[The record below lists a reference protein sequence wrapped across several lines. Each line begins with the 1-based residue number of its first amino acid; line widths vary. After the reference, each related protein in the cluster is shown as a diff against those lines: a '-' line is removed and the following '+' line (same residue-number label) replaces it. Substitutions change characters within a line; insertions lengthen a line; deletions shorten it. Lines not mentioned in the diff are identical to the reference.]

1 MKNVLEYLVN
11 TASRLPDKMAVTDG
25 EEECSYGELQLESYL
40 VGKVLSEYVSLGK
53 PVAVLKKKSV
63 KTLQIFLG
71 TAYAGGFYSLLD
83 PDFPDDRIK
92 TQLATLSPEVVV
104 TDDETVEK
112 LGRVGYQGEILTVK
126 EIFENAELIN
136 IAEKFGAD
144 DKSGEKLDVNI
155 IGERILSRVSEIEE
169 KRSEIQINGGIPL
182 YCNFTSG
189 STGVPKG
196 VLVGH
201 DSVISFIDD
210 FAPRFGI
217 TEEDVI
223 GNQAPFDFDVSVKD
237 IYSALKVGATLVI
250 IPTAYFRFP
259 KQVMDMLEKY
269 KVTNLTW
276 AVSALVL
283 LNRLHM
289 FMYKVPPFIK
299 RVLFSGEEM
308 PAKHLKDW
316 MDSYPEAEFV
326 NLYGPTEITCNCT
339 YYRIDNKDVPEK
351 LPIGYEFPGKTI
363 LLLDDEGRII
373 PETEEGTTGEICVAG
388 NELALCYYN
397 NEEATSKAFVEIQLE
412 NSSASD
418 DESKQLSER
427 IYKTG
432 DLGYRKDGLL
442 YFAGRKDFQIKHNG
456 HRIELEEIERAMNG
470 LSCVGQACCIYDMEK
485 YRIVAYYTDSK
496 DGAQNENVD
505 AGVSTEEKE
514 KLAKQK
520 AAALKKEIVA
530 GLKDKLPEYMIP
542 NVFRYLEEMPLSKN
556 GKVDRNYLRQL
567 TAK

>member
-11 TASRLPDKMAVTDG
+11 TASRLPEKMAVTDG
-25 EEECSYGELQLESYL
+25 EEECSYSELELKSYL
-40 VGKVLSEYVSLGK
+40 VGKVLSDYVTPGK
-53 PVAVLKKKSV
+53 PVAVMKKKSV

-71 TAYAGGFYSLLD
+71 TAYAGGFYCLLD

-92 TQLATLSPEVVV
+92 SQLATLSPEVVV
-104 TDDETVEK
+104 TDAETVDK
-112 LGRVGYQGEILTVK
+112 LSRVGYQGKVLTVD
-126 EIFENAELIN
+126 ELFGKTEAICVD
-136 IAEKFGAD
+136 EKLGAD
-144 DKSGEKLDVNI
+144 ENIDADSNADVVGKKI
-155 IGERILSRVSEIEE
+155 LERIDEIEE

-217 TEEDVI
+217 TEDDVI

-269 KVTNLTW
+269 QVTNLTW

-326 NLYGPTEITCNCT
+326 NLYGPTEITCNCS
-339 YYRIDNKDVPEK
+339 YYRIDRAEVPEK

-397 NEEATSKAFVEIQLE
+397 NEEATNKAFVELE
-412 NSSASD
+412 GYG
-418 DESKQLSER
+418 R

-432 DLGYRKDGLL
+432 DLGFRKDGMLQ
-442 YFAGRKDFQIKHNG
+442 FAGRKDFQIKHNG

-470 LSCVGQACCIYDMEK
+470 LTCVGQACCIYDMEK

-496 DGAQNENVD
+496 DSALNESVD
-505 AGVSTEEKE
+505 DSLSDEEKE

>member
-25 EEECSYGELQLESYL
+25 EEECSYKELEQKSYL
-40 VGKVLSEYVSLGK
+40 VGKVLLDYVTPGK
-53 PVAVLKKKSV
+53 PVAVMKKKSV

-71 TAYAGGFYSLLD
+71 TAYAGGFYCMLD

-92 TQLATLSPEVVV
+92 IQLATLSPEVVV
-104 TDDETVEK
+104 TDAETVEK
-112 LGRVGYQGEILTVK
+112 LSRVGYQGEILTVEDIYNK
-126 EIFENAELIN
+126 AEA
-136 IAEKFGAD
+136 IATN
-144 DKSGEKLDVNI
+144 DKLGVDSDVKIVGEKIL
-155 IGERILSRVSEIEE
+155 ERVAEIED
-169 KRSEIQINGGIPL
+169 KRSEIQINGDIPL

-201 DSVISFIDD
+201 ASVISFIDD

-339 YYRIDNKDVPEK
+339 YYRIDRTEVPEK

-363 LLLDDEGRII
+363 LLLDDKGRII
-373 PETEEGTTGEICVAG
+373 TESEEGTTGEICVAG

-412 NSSASD
+412 SSSASD
-418 DESKQLSER
+418 DESKQLSEK

-432 DLGYRKDGLL
+432 DLGYRKDGML

-485 YRIVAYYTDSK
+485 YRIVAYYTGS
-496 DGAQNENVD
+496 
-505 AGVSTEEKE
+505 S
-514 KLAKQK
+514 
-520 AAALKKEIVA
+520 AALKKEIVT

>member
-1 MKNVLEYLVN
+1 MEI
-11 TASRLPDKMAVTDG
+11 
-25 EEECSYGELQLESYL
+25 
-40 VGKVLSEYVSLGK
+40 VGKKILE
-53 PVAVLKKKSV
+53 
-63 KTLQIFLG
+63 
-71 TAYAGGFYSLLD
+71 
-83 PDFPDDRIK
+83 
-92 TQLATLSPEVVV
+92 
-104 TDDETVEK
+104 
-112 LGRVGYQGEILTVK
+112 RV
-126 EIFENAELIN
+126 N
-136 IAEKFGAD
+136 
-144 DKSGEKLDVNI
+144 
-155 IGERILSRVSEIEE
+155 EIEE
-169 KRSEIQINGGIPL
+169 KRSEIQINGSVPL

-201 DSVISFIDD
+201 TSVISFIDD
-210 FAPRFGI
+210 FAPRFEI
-217 TEEDVI
+217 TEEDII

-269 KVTNLTW
+269 QVTNLTW

-316 MDSYPEAEFV
+316 MDSYPNAEFV
-326 NLYGPTEITCNCT
+326 NLYGPTEITCNCS
-339 YYRIDNKDVPEK
+339 YYRIDREEVPEK

-363 LLLDDEGRII
+363 LLLDDEGKII

-397 NEEATSKAFVEIQLE
+397 NEEATNKAFVEIE
-412 NSSASD
+412 GYG
-418 DESKQLSER
+418 R

-432 DLGYRKDGLL
+432 DLGFRKNGMLQ
-442 YFAGRKDFQIKHNG
+442 FAGRKDFQIKHNG

-496 DGAQNENVD
+496 DDAQDESVD
-505 AGVSTEEKE
+505 VSLSDEEKE
-514 KLAKQK
+514 KLEKQK
-520 AAALKKEIVA
+520 AATLKKEIVA

>member
-25 EEECSYGELQLESYL
+25 EEECSYKELEQKSYL
-40 VGKVLSEYVSLGK
+40 VGKVLLDYVTPGK
-53 PVAVLKKKSV
+53 PVAVMKKKSV

-71 TAYAGGFYSLLD
+71 TAYAGGFYCLLD

-104 TDDETVEK
+104 TDAETVEK
-112 LGRVGYQGEILTVK
+112 LSRVGYQGEILTVEDIYNK
-126 EIFENAELIN
+126 AEA
-136 IAEKFGAD
+136 IATN
-144 DKSGEKLDVNI
+144 DKLGVDSDVKIVGEKIL
-155 IGERILSRVSEIEE
+155 ERVAEIED
-169 KRSEIQINGGIPL
+169 KRSEIQINGDIPL

-201 DSVISFIDD
+201 ASVISFIDD

-339 YYRIDNKDVPEK
+339 YYRIDRTEVPEK

-363 LLLDDEGRII
+363 LLLDDKGRII
-373 PETEEGTTGEICVAG
+373 TESEEGTTGEICVAG

-412 NSSASD
+412 SSSASD
-418 DESKQLSER
+418 DESKQLSEK

-432 DLGYRKDGLL
+432 DLGYRKDGML

-485 YRIVAYYTDSK
+485 YRIVAYYTGS
-496 DGAQNENVD
+496 
-505 AGVSTEEKE
+505 S
-514 KLAKQK
+514 
-520 AAALKKEIVA
+520 AALKKEIVT

>member
-11 TASRLPDKMAVTDG
+11 TASRLPEKMAVTDG
-25 EEECSYGELQLESYL
+25 EEECSYSELELKSYL
-40 VGKVLSEYVSLGK
+40 VGKVLSDYVTPGK
-53 PVAVLKKKSV
+53 PVAVMKKKSV

-71 TAYAGGFYSLLD
+71 TAYAGGFYCLLD

-92 TQLATLSPEVVV
+92 SQLATLSPEVVV
-104 TDDETVEK
+104 TDAETVDK
-112 LGRVGYQGEILTVK
+112 LSRVGYQGKVLTVD
-126 EIFENAELIN
+126 ELFGKTEAICVD
-136 IAEKFGAD
+136 EKLGAD
-144 DKSGEKLDVNI
+144 ENIDADSNADVVGKKI
-155 IGERILSRVSEIEE
+155 LERIDEIEE

-217 TEEDVI
+217 SEEDVI

-269 KVTNLTW
+269 QVTNLTW

-316 MDSYPEAEFV
+316 MDSYPNAEFV
-326 NLYGPTEITCNCT
+326 NLYGPTEITCNCS
-339 YYRIDNKDVPEK
+339 YYRIDRSVVPEK

-363 LLLDDEGRII
+363 LLLDDEERII

-397 NEEATSKAFVEIQLE
+397 NEEATNKAFVDL
-412 NSSASD
+412 D
-418 DESKQLSER
+418 GYGR

-432 DLGYRKDGLL
+432 DLGFRKDGMLQ
-442 YFAGRKDFQIKHNG
+442 FAGRKDFQIKHNG

-496 DGAQNENVD
+496 DSALNESVD
-505 AGVSTEEKE
+505 VSLSDEEKE

>member
-1 MKNVLEYLVN
+1 MKNVLEYLEQ
-11 TASRLPDKMAVTDG
+11 TTSRVPEKLAVADGTD
-25 EEECSYGELQLESYL
+25 ERTFKELKEESYVIGTIL
-40 VGKVLSEYVSLGK
+40 KEYIESGD
-53 PVAVLKKKSV
+53 PVAVMMKKCVSV
-63 KTLQIFLG
+63 YEVFLG
-71 TAYAGGFYSLLD
+71 TVYAEGFYCLLD
-83 PDFPDDRIK
+83 PDFPEERLGNMIR
-92 TQLATLSPEVVV
+92 TLNPKIVVV
-104 TDDETVEK
+104 EEK
-112 LGRVGYQGEILTVK
+112 NLDKLKSIGYQGNILTIEGLTEK
-126 EIFENAELIN
+126 AEQI
-136 IAEKFGAD
+136 KD
-144 DKSGEKLDVNI
+144 DPNV
-155 IGERILSRVSEIEE
+155 IE
-169 KRSEIQINGGIPL
+169 QINQGCNKNIDLNSPL

-201 DSVISFIDD
+201 TSVISFIDD
-210 FAPRFGI
+210 FAPMFGI
-217 TEEDVI
+217 TEDDVI

-237 IYSALKVGATLVI
+237 IYSSLKTGATLVI
-250 IPTAYFRFP
+250 IPTSYFRFP
-259 KQVMDMLEKY
+259 KQVMDLLEQY
-269 KVTNLTW
+269 QVTNLTW

-289 FMYKVPPFIK
+289 FMYKVPKSIK

-308 PAKHLKDW
+308 PAKHLMDW
-316 MDSYPEAEFV
+316 MNQYPEADFV

-339 YYRIDNKDVPEK
+339 YYRIDNNEVPEK

-363 LLLDDEGRII
+363 LLLDDEGKII
-373 PETEEGTTGEICVAG
+373 PETEEETTGEICVAG

-397 NEEATSKAFVEIQLE
+397 NEEATNKAFVDL
-412 NSSASD
+412 D
-418 DESKQLSER
+418 GYGR

-432 DLGYRKDGLL
+432 DLGFRKDGMLQ
-442 YFAGRKDFQIKHNG
+442 FAGRKDFQIKHNG

-496 DGAQNENVD
+496 DSALNESVD
-505 AGVSTEEKE
+505 VSLSDEEKE
-514 KLAKQK
+514 KLEKQK

>member
-25 EEECSYGELQLESYL
+25 EEECSYKELEQKSYL
-40 VGKVLSEYVSLGK
+40 VGKVLLDYVTLGK
-53 PVAVLKKKSV
+53 PVAVMKKKSV

-71 TAYAGGFYSLLD
+71 TAYAGGFYCLLD

-104 TDDETVEK
+104 TDAETVEK
-112 LGRVGYQGEILTVK
+112 LSRVGYQGEILTVEDIYNK
-126 EIFENAELIN
+126 AEA
-136 IAEKFGAD
+136 IATN
-144 DKSGEKLDVNI
+144 DKLGVDSDVKIVGEKIL
-155 IGERILSRVSEIEE
+155 ERVVEIED

-201 DSVISFIDD
+201 TSVISFIDD
-210 FAPRFGI
+210 FAPMFGI

-237 IYSALKVGATLVI
+237 IYSSLKTGATLVI

-259 KQVMDMLEKY
+259 KQVMDLLEQY
-269 KVTNLTW
+269 QVTNLTW

-289 FMYKVPPFIK
+289 FMYKVPQSIK

-316 MDSYPEAEFV
+316 KEQYPDAEFV

-339 YYRIDNKDVPEK
+339 YYRIDNNNVPEK
-351 LPIGYEFPGKTI
+351 LPIGYDFPHKTI
-363 LLLDDEGRII
+363 LLMDDEGKII
-373 PETEEGTTGEICVAG
+373 PETELNKTGEICVAG

-397 NEEATSKAFVEIQLE
+397 NEEATNKAFV
-412 NSSASD
+412 D
-418 DESKQLSER
+418 VDGYGR
-427 IYKTG
+427 VYKTG
-432 DLGYRKDGLL
+432 DLGFRADGMLH
-442 YFAGRKDFQIKHNG
+442 FAGRKDFQIKHNG

-470 LSCVGQACCIYDMEK
+470 ISCVGQACCIYDMEK

-505 AGVSTEEKE
+505 AGVSDEEIE

-520 AAALKKEIVA
+520 AAALKKEIVT

>member
-1 MKNVLEYLVN
+1 MKNVLEYLAN

-25 EEECSYGELQLESYL
+25 EEECSYSELELKSYL
-40 VGKVLSEYVSLGK
+40 VGRVLSDYVTPGK
-53 PVAVLKKKSV
+53 PVAVMKKKSV

-71 TAYAGGFYSLLD
+71 TAYAGGFYCLLD

-92 TQLATLSPEVVV
+92 SQLSTLSPEVVV
-104 TDDETVEK
+104 TDAETVEK
-112 LGRVGYQGEILTVK
+112 LSRVGYQGKFITVD
-126 EIFENAELIN
+126 ELFEKAEAICVNEN
-136 IAEKFGAD
+136 IDAD
-144 DKSGEKLDVNI
+144 STVDIVGKKLL
-155 IGERILSRVSEIEE
+155 ERVSEIEE
-169 KRSEIQINGGIPL
+169 KRSEIQINGSVPL

-201 DSVISFIDD
+201 TSVISFIDD
-210 FAPRFGI
+210 FAPRFEI
-217 TEEDVI
+217 TEEDII

-269 KVTNLTW
+269 QVTNLTW

-316 MDSYPEAEFV
+316 MESYPEAEFV
-326 NLYGPTEITCNCT
+326 NLYGPTEITCNCS
-339 YYRIDNKDVPEK
+339 YYRIDRAEVPEK

-363 LLLDDEGRII
+363 LLLDDEGKTI
-373 PETEEGTTGEICVAG
+373 PEKEEEITGEICVAG

-397 NEEATSKAFVEIQLE
+397 NEEATNKAFVEIE
-412 NSSASD
+412 GYG
-418 DESKQLSER
+418 R

-432 DLGYRKDGLL
+432 DLGFRKNGMLQ
-442 YFAGRKDFQIKHNG
+442 FAGRKDFQIKHNG

-470 LSCVGQACCIYDMEK
+470 LSCIGQACCIYDLEK
-485 YRIVAYYTDSK
+485 YRIVAFYTDSK
-496 DGAQNENVD
+496 SDSGTTLRADAQGKSGNEE
-505 AGVSTEEKE
+505 VSEEEKE

-520 AAALKKEIVA
+520 AAVLKKEIVA

>member
-25 EEECSYGELQLESYL
+25 EEECSYCELELKSYL
-40 VGKVLSEYVSLGK
+40 AGRVLSDYVTPGK
-53 PVAVLKKKSV
+53 PVAVMKKKSV

-71 TAYAGGFYSLLD
+71 TAYAGGFYCLLD

-92 TQLATLSPEVVV
+92 SQLSTLSPEVVV
-104 TDDETVEK
+104 TDAETVEK
-112 LGRVGYQGEILTVK
+112 LSRVGYQGKVLTVD
-126 EIFENAELIN
+126 ELFEKAEAICVDEN
-136 IAEKFGAD
+136 IDAD
-144 DKSGEKLDVNI
+144 STADIVGKK
-155 IGERILSRVSEIEE
+155 ILERVSEIEE
-169 KRSEIQINGGIPL
+169 KRSEIQINGSVPL

-201 DSVISFIDD
+201 TSVISFIDD
-210 FAPRFGI
+210 FAPRFEI
-217 TEEDVI
+217 TEEDII

-269 KVTNLTW
+269 QVTNLTW

-316 MDSYPEAEFV
+316 MDSYPNAEFV

-339 YYRIDNKDVPEK
+339 YYRIDRTEVPEK

-363 LLLDDEGRII
+363 LLLDDEGRIV
-373 PETEEGTTGEICVAG
+373 PESEEGTTGEICVAG

-397 NEEATSKAFVEIQLE
+397 NEEATNKAFVEIE
-412 NSSASD
+412 GYG
-418 DESKQLSER
+418 R

-432 DLGYRKDGLL
+432 DLGFRKNGMLQ
-442 YFAGRKDFQIKHNG
+442 FAGRKDFQIKHNG

-470 LSCVGQACCIYDMEK
+470 LSCIGQACCIYDLEK
-485 YRIVAYYTDSK
+485 YRIVAFYTDSK
-496 DGAQNENVD
+496 SDSGTALKTDAQGKSGNEE
-505 AGVSTEEKE
+505 VSEEEKE

-520 AAALKKEIVA
+520 AAVLKKEIVA

>member
-25 EEECSYGELQLESYL
+25 EEECSYKELEQKSYL
-40 VGKVLSEYVSLGK
+40 VGKVLLDYVTPGK
-53 PVAVLKKKSV
+53 PVAVMKKKSV

-71 TAYAGGFYSLLD
+71 TAYAGGFYCLLD

-104 TDDETVEK
+104 TDAETVEK
-112 LGRVGYQGEILTVK
+112 LSRVGYQGEILTVEDIYNK
-126 EIFENAELIN
+126 AEA
-136 IAEKFGAD
+136 IATN
-144 DKSGEKLDVNI
+144 DKLGVDSDVKIVGEKIL
-155 IGERILSRVSEIEE
+155 ERVAEIED

-201 DSVISFIDD
+201 ASVISFIDD

-308 PAKHLKDW
+308 PSKHLKDW

-373 PETEEGTTGEICVAG
+373 PESEEGTTGEICVAG

-412 NSSASD
+412 SSSASD

-496 DGAQNENVD
+496 DDAQDESVD
-505 AGVSTEEKE
+505 VSLSDEEKE
-514 KLAKQK
+514 KLEKQK
-520 AAALKKEIVA
+520 AAALKKEIVT